1 VDDNDWEEN
10 SYKSSEDDESEE
22 EDDTRELKGRLKW
35 LKKTEDTGVS
45 EKRKRRVKTGKATE
59 KDYEAIK
66 PDRRAVSWNMQD
78 MMTEEELDKK
88 VSELVASRGR
98 KSTDN
103 RVILRQLEVLT
114 KAARIHGP
122 KKEIPVL
129 AHLIAAMFDSNRLI
143 DEYME
148 LQQWRTCQRS
158 LSRIL
163 KLIEQNK
170 SLTLGTVT
178 SDLATGAADPEAAAL
193 DKKSNVVKI
202 VGSIDSF
209 ILRLE
214 DEYVKSLQQINPHTQ
229 VLPPW
234 MNILLPSS
242 EHMML
247 PNRNM

>member
-1 VDDNDWEEN
+1 
-10 SYKSSEDDESEE
+10 
-22 EDDTRELKGRLKW
+22 
-35 LKKTEDTGVS
+35 
-45 EKRKRRVKTGKATE
+45 
-59 KDYEAIK
+59 
-66 PDRRAVSWNMQD
+66 
-78 MMTEEELDKK
+78 MTEEELDKK

-158 LSRIL
+158 LARIL
-163 KLIEQNK
+163 KLLDENK
-170 SLTLGTVT
+170 SLTLGFVSVDAANAVAVDLSQEGGEAVT
-178 SDLATGAADPEAAAL
+178 E
-193 DKKSNVVKI
+193 KKSNVVKI

-214 DEYVKSLQQINPHTQ
+214 DEHMKSLQQINPHTQ
-229 VLPPW
+229 VFGL
-234 MNILLPSS
+234 MIC
-242 EHMML
+242 
-247 PNRNM
+247 